1 MPSKPKKKVPKNVH
15 DAAVTL
21 GKRAWVANP

>member
-1 MPSKPKKKVPKNVH
+1 MAKKPKKKVPKNVH

-21 GKRAWVANP
+21 GKRAW

>member
-1 MPSKPKKKVPKNVH
+1 MAKKPKKKVPKNVH

-21 GKRAWVANP
+21 